1 LPHVPLSH
9 TSPAAHFLP
18 QAPQLSLL
26 EPVSTHCPAHI
37 DKPSLQAMPHLPAA
51 QTAEPPGPAG
61 QTLPLAVKLKGTL
74 RVDSA
79 VAVLA
84 TRAMAARAT
93 GASTNFE
100 KMDFIGETS
109 SPVGSTLAMRAN
121 RVVKFPSRKRQFVF
135 ARKTMHDRRAG

>member
-1 LPHVPLSH
+1 MQALPQLPQLETSCSRSTQDPSQDALSPQSLPHVPLSH

-61 QTLPLAVKLKGTL
+61 QTLPQPPQLLGSASKLRHTP
-74 RVDSA
+74 A
-79 VAVLA
+79 Q
-84 TRAMAARAT
+84 T
-93 GASTNFE
+93 
-100 KMDFIGETS
+100 
-109 SPVGSTLAMRAN
+109 P
-121 RVVKFPSRKRQFVF
+121 
-135 ARKTMHDRRAG
+135 